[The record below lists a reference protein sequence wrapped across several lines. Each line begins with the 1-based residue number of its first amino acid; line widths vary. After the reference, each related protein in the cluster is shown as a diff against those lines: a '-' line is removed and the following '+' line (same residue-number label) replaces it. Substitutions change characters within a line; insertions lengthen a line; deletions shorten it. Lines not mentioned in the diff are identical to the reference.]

1 MPRIQVVINWQV
13 RYIAYDQ
20 CSPEIFRVG
29 QVVDF
34 QASFVGFKLQS
45 EHWVFVSALG
55 EVVLLERGCVTI
67 CSLLC
72 TSFLACE
79 LI

>member
-1 MPRIQVVINWQV
+1 MATIQVVINWQTRHIV
-13 RYIAYDQ
+13 YDQ
-20 CSPEIFRVG
+20 CSPDIFRVG
-29 QVVDF
+29 QVVEV
-34 QASFVGFKLQS
+34 QASFVGIKLQS
-45 EHWVFVSALG
+45 GHQVFVSALR
-55 EVVLLERGCVTI
+55 EVVLLDRGCVTV